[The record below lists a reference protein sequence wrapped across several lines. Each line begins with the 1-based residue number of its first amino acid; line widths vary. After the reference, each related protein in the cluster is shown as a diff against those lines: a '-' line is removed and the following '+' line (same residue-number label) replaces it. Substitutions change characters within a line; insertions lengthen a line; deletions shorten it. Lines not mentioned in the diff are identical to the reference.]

1 MVLECQRI
9 MNQGEARFGLGVSP
23 MGGDEFGLSHGSVSI
38 PWKTQ
43 IKAGSIFPARSTAR
57 QSVSARQHFLGLTCP

>member
-23 MGGDEFGLSHGSVSI
+23 MGGDEFGLSHESVFDSMEN
-38 PWKTQ
+38 
-43 IKAGSIFPARSTAR
+43 AN
-57 QSVSARQHFLGLTCP
+57 